1 MLGDGLLRDSAGAR
15 HPVTAP
21 ALADLVGAL
30 EAALA
35 DPRGGL
41 PEEVFRFVSRITP
54 LCNVDLLIQDAGL
67 GTLLTWREDE
77 FFGTGWHLPG
87 GIIRFKETAAARVRA
102 CAREELDAAVA
113 FDETP
118 LAVAESIGAHD
129 TRGHHIGL
137 LFRCR
142 LLTDPDPS
150 RRAGG
155 GQPRPGQWR
164 WHPRCPADLLDTQR
178 PYATHFIEV

>member
-1 MLGDGLLRDSAGAR
+1 MTPD
-15 HPVTAP
+15 
-21 ALADLVGAL
+21 LASLIAAL
-30 EAALA
+30 EGAIG
-35 DPRGGL
+35 DPRRGL

-54 LCNVDLLIQDAGL
+54 LSNVDLLIQDERR

-87 GIIRFKETAAARVRA
+87 GIVRYKETADERVRA
-102 CAREELDAAVA
+102 CAREELGVDVA
-113 FDETP
+113 FEAMP
-118 LAVAESIGAHD
+118 LAIAETIGAHE

-142 LLTDPDPS
+142 LLTGPDPS
-150 RRAGG
+150 RRAGDG
-155 GQPRPGQWR
+155 RPAPGQWR

-178 PYATHFIEV
+178 PYAKYFLEL